1 MVICDTDILCI
12 IFKIITFFITML
24 FARHVDHKW
33 TLLHDSIISLRK
45 VVWARKTSLTLQL
58 FIEVPGDFSLYVFT
72 FNYDT

>member
-1 MVICDTDILCI
+1 
-12 IFKIITFFITML
+12 ML

-33 TLLHDSIISLRK
+33 TFLHDSIISLRK